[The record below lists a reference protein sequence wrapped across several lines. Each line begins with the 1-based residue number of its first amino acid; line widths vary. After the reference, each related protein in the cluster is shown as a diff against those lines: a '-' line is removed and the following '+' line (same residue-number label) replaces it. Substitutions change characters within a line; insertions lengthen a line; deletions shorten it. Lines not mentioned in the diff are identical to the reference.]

1 VPYHA
6 IGNKM
11 NFEEMEL
18 FDQPTH
24 LLVLGG
30 VLLALILAF
39 VSFFL
44 VPGIIH
50 AIRLRGIRQDLKRV
64 GEHPK
69 PDQLREIFNRDRVLA
84 HLWKEYEETLHYQT
98 KEVDGLASINAIR
111 STVPA
116 SAYFNSQYVIDTRLS
131 TEFFKHLPGIFTG
144 LGIIGTFSGLISG
157 LDEFKVSDDPAK
169 ARDSL
174 AALLEAVGE
183 AFLVSAAAITA
194 AMVVTFLEKV
204 LVSSLYRSTEKI
216 AHAIDAF
223 FDSGVGEEYLER
235 LVKASEKSDT
245 HAKQLKDAIVEKL
258 SELTERQIAGIHQ
271 ANQQLG
277 DRLLD
282 KDGIARQIGEDL
294 KGPLNEIS
302 RSIGGITKDTST
314 AATDMLTQVMADFS
328 ERLNQLFGGQIDGIK
343 QGNQETIKAMQ
354 DTVKAL
360 QGLVGN
366 LEDSSKRSSE
376 ALADQLAQAVAAM
389 EGRQRAMN
397 EESKAFIEQ
406 VRTLMQGSQAET
418 QVKLQETLASLGD
431 GMRAILAGLHENQE
445 GFAQRT
451 GDAVERVSGSV
462 SEAVVAI
469 SGASDRMVGSVD
481 RLSTVTRGA
490 VEGMENSA
498 DRIVKAAT
506 SFVQAGESV
515 RDVMANTAKVG
526 SQLNELHGSLTVSA
540 RSLQEALNDYK
551 EQRSAVQGL
560 SEQVRH
566 MLDGARRE
574 ASITEDVLQ
583 RIERS
588 AQQLKVAQDQ
598 ADNYIKGINEVL
610 GKSSAAFQSSVRDSL
625 NIVNTDFHAKLSSA
639 VNLLAGAIEGLGA
652 TLSDA
657 QPRN

>member
-1 VPYHA
+1 MHFF
-6 IGNKM
+6 N
-11 NFEEMEL
+11 
-18 FDQPTH
+18 QPMH
-24 LLVLGG
+24 LLVPVGFILG
-30 VLLALILAF
+30 LILVF
-39 VSFFL
+39 LYFFL
-44 VPGIIH
+44 VPAIIH
-50 AIRLRGIRQDLKRV
+50 ARRLGKIRQHLKDV
-64 GEHPK
+64 GKSPK
-69 PDQLREIFNRDRVLA
+69 PDQLRAVFSRDTVLS

-98 KEVDGLASINAIR
+98 KDVDGLASIVAIR

-116 SAYFNSQYVIDTRLS
+116 SAYFNAQYVIDTRLS

-157 LDEFKVSDDPAK
+157 LDEFEVTDDPAR
-169 ARDSL
+169 ARESL
-174 AALLEAVGE
+174 AALLESVGE
-183 AFLVSAAAITA
+183 AFIVSAAAISTA
-194 AMVVTFLEKV
+194 MLVTLLEKI
-204 LVSSLYRSTEKI
+204 LISRLYTSTEKI
-216 AHAIDAF
+216 AHAIDAC

-302 RSIGGITKDTST
+302 RSIVGITKDTST
-314 AATDMLTQVMADFS
+314 AATDMLTKVMAEFS
-328 ERLNQLFGGQIDGIK
+328 ERINQLFGGQIDGIK

-406 VRTLMQGSQAET
+406 IRTLMQGSQAET

-431 GMRAILAGLHENQE
+431 GMRAILAGLHEKQE

-462 SEAVVAI
+462 SEAVAAI
-469 SGASDRMVGSVD
+469 AGASDRMVGSVD
-481 RLSTVTRGA
+481 KLSAVTRGA

-506 SFVQAGESV
+506 GFVQAGESV
-515 RDVMANTAKVG
+515 RDVMNSAAKVG
-526 SQLNELHGSLTVSA
+526 GQLNELHGSLTVSA
-540 RSLQEALNDYK
+540 RSLQEALDDYK
-551 EQRSAVQGL
+551 QQRSAVQGL
-560 SEQVRH
+560 SEQVRA

-574 ASITEDVLQ
+574 ASITEDVLH

-598 ADNYIKGINEVL
+598 ADSYLQGINKVL
-610 GKSSAAFQSSVRDSL
+610 GESSAAFQRSVKDSL
-625 NIVNTDFHAKLSSA
+625 NTVNTDFHTK
-639 VNLLAGAIEGLGA
+639 
-652 TLSDA
+652 LSDA
-657 QPRN
+657 VSLLSGAINDLEQVLEGISPND